1 MELTEAIR
9 KRRIVRKY
17 RDEAVPAEVL
27 EELLNLACWAPS
39 AENEQPWYYVAL
51 TSAEALQEL
60 QETMKLVADDMK
72 VHLEELLPRHPRIV
86 GQTTDFLRR
95 LGGAPV
101 CILVFLQKDYGPLR
115 ETMLESVAASIQT
128 MLLAAYERGLG
139 TCWIN
144 AATNLGYG
152 SALRD
157 RYAPDKGELVSLV
170 TLGYP
175 ERTPIAAGRKPDR
188 WVIL

>member
-1 MELTEAIR
+1 MELTETIR
-9 KRRIVRKY
+9 KRRSVRKY
-17 RDEAVPAEVL
+17 RDEVVPAEVL

-60 QETMKLVADDMK
+60 QETMQFVADDMK

>member
-9 KRRIVRKY
+9 KRRSVRKY

-51 TSAEALQEL
+51 TSAETLQEL
-60 QETMKLVADDMK
+60 QETMQFVADDMK

-115 ETMLESVAASIQT
+115 KTMLESVAASIQT